1 MLRFRFIVL
10 ALLLAAV
17 LRPMP
22 AAAVAS
28 PERSGS
34 PVALQSVGAL
44 LDPWGLLRE
53 WLGRPRTDCGASRDL
68 LGGCTGNA
76 PRREPAAA
84 QRQDR
89 PSARSAGGRFRLDCG
104 ASRDP
109 LGGCTTPPPATGSAQ
124 ARRH

>member
-17 LRPMP
+17 LQPMP
-22 AAAVAS
+22 AAAAAS
-28 PERSGS
+28 PARSGS
-34 PVALQSVGAL
+34 AVELQSAAAL
-44 LDPWGLLRE
+44 LDPWGLLGE
-53 WLGRPRTDCGASRDL
+53 WLGRPRADCGASRDP
-68 LGGCTGNA
+68 LGGCTSNA
-76 PRREPAAA
+76 PGREPAAA

-109 LGGCTTPPPATGSAQ
+109 LGGCTTPPPATGRAQ